1 MDVGDRLGHYT
12 VTALIGE
19 GGMGQVYR
27 ATDSQLARE
36 VALKVLPDTFA
47 SDPERLDRFQREAQL
62 LASLNHPGIAAIY
75 GLEDAPATG
84 GGQTGARAL
93 VLELVEGQT
102 LADRIAVGPIPID
115 EALPIAAQIADAL
128 EAAHQAGVIHRDL
141 KPANIKI
148 REDGTVKVLDFGLA
162 KAVDGA
168 SADGD
173 PVDAP
178 TVAGSTQI
186 GMVIGTPAYMSPEQ
200 AKARPLDQC
209 TDVWS
214 FGVVV
219 FEMLTGRSLF
229 VGESMSDVLAEV
241 LKTAPD
247 FAWLPSDTPLPV
259 RRLLR
264 RCLHKD
270 KKRRLPDI
278 GVARL
283 EIADALESAEVT
295 DAPQVAPPPAPP
307 PRPVSSPWRLALAA
321 VVGGALAASAA
332 AWWVTRAPEPAT
344 AWFAISTSQTDP
356 LFVADVSTDL
366 AISVDGRQLVYLTEG
381 DGQRRL
387 QHRALDTLAPTTI
400 VADGSP
406 FNPFFSPDGEWV
418 GYYDSSGPVLERV
431 SLANG
436 SVVTICDLP
445 GNLAGAAWGDDG
457 TIVFATTDQSGGLWS
472 VPASGGDPVRL
483 TTPDPA
489 RGEFAHRFPQ
499 ILPGEDAVLFTVIG
513 GAERE
518 PHVAVLTRSTE
529 SWTTLVPGT
538 DARYAASGHLVYG
551 AEGALRAAPFDLARL
566 TVSGPPVPVVE
577 GVTTKPSGAVN
588 FDLARTGSP
597 VYMSGDPELTMKRT
611 LLRVTRDGDQMPLTG
626 MPSGDYET
634 VRLSPSGD
642 RLAVALGAPGDVWTF
657 DVSRGTLTRVAT
669 DDANDTQPLWTPD
682 GQRLVFA
689 SDRDGPLGLYW
700 KQANGS
706 GAAEPLLPR
715 EESFAVIPETWSSD
729 GTQLL
734 FTDALTGGGLTTE
747 RGGRANIWTLSV
759 SDGAASTLVEM
770 DSNEGHA
777 DVSPDGAWVAFHSDL
792 SGRPEIY
799 IDAYPALGQR
809 TLISTDGGR
818 APLWSPDGREL
829 FFLTVDGQQIQ
840 GVTIDTAP
848 ALTIGPARV
857 LAEGNFLP
865 SLGPERP
872 YDVTPDG
879 QAFVVIA
886 PEGGT
891 GPRARPQHDFS
902 AALVRGTDGPGARRL
917 RRALDV
923 SCDAMRGPETSE
935 VEES

>member
-75 GLEDAPATG
+75 GLEDAPATPG
-84 GGQTGARAL
+84 AQVGARAL

-102 LADRIAVGPIPID
+102 LAEVLAAGPIPID
-115 EALPIAAQIADAL
+115 DALPIATQIADAL

-148 REDGTVKVLDFGLA
+148 RHDGTVKVLDFGLA
-162 KAVDGA
+162 KAVDGVA
-168 SADGD
+168 AGD
-173 PVDAP
+173 PIDAP
-178 TVAGSTQI
+178 TVTSATQI

-200 AKARPLDQC
+200 AKAQPLDQR

-214 FGVVV
+214 FGVVL
-219 FEMLTGRSLF
+219 FEMLTGRTLF

-241 LKTAPD
+241 LKTEPD
-247 FAWLPSDTPLPV
+247 LTSLPSDTPLPV

-283 EIADALESAEVT
+283 EIADALDGLEVT
-295 DAPQVAPPPAPP
+295 DAPPVASTSEPAAR
-307 PRPVSSPWRLALAA
+307 PRTASAWRLVLAA
-321 VVGGALAASAA
+321 IVGGVLAASAV
-332 AWWVTRAPEPAT
+332 AWWVSGAPAPAT
-344 AWFAISTSQTDP
+344 AWFAIGTSQTDR
-356 LFVADVSTDL
+356 LFIADVSADL
-366 AISVDGRQLVYLTEG
+366 AISADGHQLVYLTEG

-387 QHRALDTLAPTTI
+387 QHRALDTLTPTTI

-483 TTPDPA
+483 TTPDPE

-499 ILPGEDAVLFTVIG
+499 ILPGDDAVLFTVIG

-518 PHVAVLTRSTE
+518 PHLAVLTRSTE
-529 SWTTLVPGT
+529 SWTTLVAGS

-566 TVSGPPVPVVE
+566 TLSGPPVPVVE

-588 FDLARTGSP
+588 FDLARTGSL
-597 VYMSGDPELTMKRT
+597 VYMRGDPELTLERT
-611 LLRVTRDGDQMPLTG
+611 LLRVTRDGDHMPLAG
-626 MPSGDYET
+626 MSSGDYET

-657 DVSRGTLTRVAT
+657 DIARGTLTRVTT
-669 DDANDTQPLWTPD
+669 DAANDTQPLWTPD
-682 GQRLVFA
+682 GERLVFA
-689 SDRDGPLGLYW
+689 SDRDGSLGLYW
-700 KQANGS
+700 KQADGS
-706 GAAEPLLPR
+706 GTAEPLLPR
-715 EESFAVIPETWSSD
+715 PESFVVIPETWSPD
-729 GTQLL
+729 GAQLL

-747 RGGRANIWTLSV
+747 RGGRANIWTVSV
-759 SDGAASTLVEM
+759 ADDRTAKTLVEM

-777 DVSPDGAWVAFHSDL
+777 DVSPNGQWIAFHSDR

-799 IDAYPALGQR
+799 IDAYPTLGQR

-829 FFLTVDGQQIQ
+829 FFLTVDGRQIQ
-840 GVTIDTAP
+840 GVTIDTVP
-848 ALTIGPARV
+848 ALTIGTARV
-857 LAEGNFLP
+857 LAEGNFQP

-886 PEGGT
+886 REGGT
-891 GPRARPQHDFS
+891 GP
-902 AALVRGTDGPGARRL
+902 GP
-917 RRALDV
+917 ALDMIFV
-923 SCDAMRGPETSE
+923 QHWF
-935 VEES
+935 EELTDLVPVD